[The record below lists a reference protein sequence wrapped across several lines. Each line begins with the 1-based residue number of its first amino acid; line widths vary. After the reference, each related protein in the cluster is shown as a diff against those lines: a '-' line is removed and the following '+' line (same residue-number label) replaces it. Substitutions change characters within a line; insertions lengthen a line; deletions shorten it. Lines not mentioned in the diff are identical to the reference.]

1 MTPLEQQAFN
11 GAVEHAATQIK
22 HALKDKIQQY
32 PEDFAPVL
40 TKPNAIKTLAG
51 EAIRVL
57 LDKAEADSKNSDK
70 GGALLMAMGA
80 SFLILNI
87 EAITNKVVEIYSVEN
102 N

>member
-1 MTPLEQQAFN
+1 MTEKEQ
-11 GAVEHAATQIK
+11 AVHDEAINLAAMAIK
-22 HALKDKIQQY
+22 QALKDKIQQY